1 MFNILHD
8 YLALFLVGSWPNG
21 PLGGASLT
29 LILSALGLIVSF
41 PIAVGIALAQLSP
54 WRWLRRIT
62 GVWTRIVRGIP
73 LLMIIF
79 WAYFAVPLLVGAEV
93 SAFTTAVCAI
103 IVYES
108 AFLAQIVRAGLEGL
122 PRGQMEAARSN
133 GLSWL
138 QSMRYVQL
146 PQALMNML
154 PSIVNQFVSIIKAT
168 SLAYV
173 IGVPELTY
181 SAAQVN
187 SITLTKP
194 LQTFFVLAAFYFAL
208 CFAISRLAGWLERRT
223 ARQRAGLAA

>member
-1 MFNILHD
+1 MFDILHD
-8 YLALFLVGSWPNG
+8 HLALFLVGAWPNG
-21 PLGGASLT
+21 PLGGVAST
-29 LILSALGLIVSF
+29 LVLAALGLAASF
-41 PIAVGIALAQLSP
+41 PLAIAIGMAHVSP
-54 WRWLRRIT
+54 WRWLRAGA
-62 GVWTRIVRGIP
+62 GVWTRLVRGIP
-73 LLMIIF
+73 LLLIIF

-108 AFLAQIVRAGLEGL
+108 AFLAQIVRAGLESL
-122 PRGQMEAARSN
+122 PRGQMESARSN

-146 PQALMNML
+146 PQALTNML
-154 PSIVNQFVSIIKAT
+154 PSIVNQSVSIIKAT

-187 SITLTKP
+187 TITLTKP
-194 LQTFFVLAAFYFAL
+194 LQTFMVLAAFYFVL
-208 CFAISRLAGWLERRT
+208 CFAISRFAGWLERRV
-223 ARQRAGLAA
+223 ARHRIGLA

>member
-1 MFNILHD
+1 MFAILHD
-8 YLALFLVGSWPNG
+8 YLPLFLVGNWPHG
-21 PLGGASLT
+21 PLGGVAIT
-29 LILSALGLIVSF
+29 LVIAGLGLVVSF
-41 PIAVGIALAQLSP
+41 PIAVAIGLALVSP
-54 WRWLRRIT
+54 WRAMKRAA
-62 GVWTRIVRGIP
+62 GVWTRLIRGIP
-73 LLMIIF
+73 LLMLIF

-93 SAFTTAVCAI
+93 SAVTTAVCAI

-108 AFLAQIVRAGLEGL
+108 AFLAHIVRAGLEGL

-146 PQALMNML
+146 PQALANML

-187 SITLTKP
+187 TITLTKP
-194 LQTFFVLAAFYFAL
+194 LQTFLVLAAFYFVL
-208 CFAISRLAGWLERRT
+208 CFAISRFAGRLEHRIARR
-223 ARQRAGLAA
+223 RAGVA

>member
-1 MFNILHD
+1 MFEILHD
-8 YLALFLVGSWPNG
+8 HLALFLVGAWPNG
-21 PLGGASLT
+21 PLGGVANT
-29 LILSALGLIVSF
+29 LILAALGLVASF
-41 PIAVGIALAQLSP
+41 PLAIAIGMAQVSP
-54 WRWLRRIT
+54 WRWLRT
-62 GVWTRIVRGIP
+62 GAGVWTRFVRGIP
-73 LLMIIF
+73 LLLIIF

-108 AFLAQIVRAGLEGL
+108 AFLAQIVRAGLESL
-122 PRGQMEAARSN
+122 PRGQMESARSN

-146 PQALMNML
+146 PQALTNML
-154 PSIVNQFVSIIKAT
+154 PSIVNQSVSIIKAT

-187 SITLTKP
+187 AITLTKP
-194 LQTFFVLAAFYFAL
+194 LQTFLVLAAFYFVL
-208 CFAISRLAGWLERRT
+208 CFAISRFAGWLERRV
-223 ARQRAGLAA
+223 ARHRIGLA

>member
-1 MFNILHD
+1 MFAILHD
-8 YLALFLVGSWPNG
+8 YLALFLVGNWPHG
-21 PLGGASLT
+21 PLGGVAIT
-29 LILSALGLIVSF
+29 LVISALGLTVSF
-41 PIAVGIALAQLSP
+41 PIAVAIGLCLVSP
-54 WRWLRRIT
+54 CRALRRT
-62 GVWTRIVRGIP
+62 AGGWTRLIRGVP
-73 LLMIIF
+73 LLMLIF
-79 WAYFAVPLLVGAEV
+79 WAYFAVPLVVGAQV
-93 SAFTTAVCAI
+93 SAVTTAVCAI

-146 PQALMNML
+146 PQALANML
-154 PSIVNQFVSIIKAT
+154 PSMVNQFVSIIKAT

-187 SITLTKP
+187 TITLTKP
-194 LQTFFVLAAFYFAL
+194 LQTFLVLAAFYFVL
-208 CFAISRLAGWLERRT
+208 CFAISRFAGHLERRI
-223 ARQRAGLAA
+223 ARRRAGLA

>member
-1 MFNILHD
+1 MFDILHN
-8 YLALFLVGSWPNG
+8 YLGLFLVGNWPHG
-21 PLGGASLT
+21 PLGGVAIT
-29 LILSALGLIVSF
+29 LVISALGLAMSF
-41 PIAVGIALAQLSP
+41 PIAVAIGLALVSP
-54 WRWLRRIT
+54 LRGLRRAASI
-62 GVWTRIVRGIP
+62 WTRLIRGIP
-73 LLMIIF
+73 LLMLIF
-79 WAYFAVPLLVGAEV
+79 WAYFAVPLLVGAQV
-93 SAFTTAVCAI
+93 SAVTTAVCAI
-103 IVYES
+103 VVYES

-146 PQALMNML
+146 PQALANML

-187 SITLTKP
+187 TITLTQP
-194 LQTFFVLAAFYFAL
+194 FQTFLVLAAFYFIL
-208 CFAISRLAGWLERRT
+208 CFAVSRFAGQLERRI
-223 ARQRAGLAA
+223 ARRRAGLA

>member
-1 MFNILHD
+1 MFEILHD

-21 PLGGASLT
+21 PLGGVAIT
-29 LILSALGLIVSF
+29 LILSALGLVISF
-41 PIAVGIALAQLSP
+41 PIAVAIGMGQVSP
-54 WRWLRRIT
+54 WRWLRRVI
-62 GVWTRIVRGIP
+62 GVWTRLVRGIP

-108 AFLAQIVRAGLEGL
+108 AFLSQIVRAGLEGL

-146 PQALMNML
+146 PQALANML

-187 SITLTKP
+187 TITLTKP
-194 LQTFFVLAAFYFAL
+194 LQTFLVLAAFYFVV
-208 CFAISRLAGWLERRT
+208 CFAISRFAGWLERRI
-223 ARQRAGLAA
+223 ARQRAGLA

>member
-1 MFNILHD
+1 MFDILHN
-8 YLALFLVGSWPNG
+8 YLALFLVGNWPHG
-21 PLGGASLT
+21 PLGGVAIT
-29 LILSALGLIVSF
+29 LVISALGLAVSF
-41 PIAVGIALAQLSP
+41 PIAVAIGLALVSP
-54 WRWLRRIT
+54 LRGLRRAASI
-62 GVWTRIVRGIP
+62 WTRLIRGIP
-73 LLMIIF
+73 LLMLIF

-93 SAFTTAVCAI
+93 SAVTTAVSAI

-146 PQALMNML
+146 PQALANML

-187 SITLTKP
+187 TITLTKP
-194 LQTFFVLAAFYFAL
+194 LQTFLVLAAFYFIL
-208 CFAISRLAGWLERRT
+208 CFAISRFAGRLERRI
-223 ARQRAGLAA
+223 ARQRAGLA

>member
-1 MFNILHD
+1 MLEIQHD
-8 YLALFLVGSWPNG
+8 YLALFLVGAWPNG
-21 PLGGASLT
+21 PLGGVAIT
-29 LILSALGLIVSF
+29 LILSVLGLVMSF
-41 PIAVGIALAQLSP
+41 PIAVLIGLAQVSP
-54 WRWLRRIT
+54 CNWLRKCA
-62 GVWTRIVRGIP
+62 GVWTRLVRGIP

-79 WAYFAVPLLVGAEV
+79 WAYFAVPLLVGTEV

-146 PQALMNML
+146 PQALTNML

-187 SITLTKP
+187 TITLTKP
-194 LQTFFVLAAFYFAL
+194 LETFLVLAAFYFVL
-208 CFAISRLAGWLERRT
+208 CFAISRFAGQLERRI
-223 ARQRAGLAA
+223 ARRRAGLA

>member
-1 MFNILHD
+1 MFTILHD
-8 YLALFLVGSWPNG
+8 HLALFLVGAWPTG
-21 PLGGASLT
+21 PLGGVALT
-29 LILSALGLIVSF
+29 LILAALGLVASF
-41 PIAVGIALAQLSP
+41 PIAVAIGMAQVSP
-54 WRWLRRIT
+54 WRWLRN
-62 GVWTRIVRGIP
+62 GVGIWTRLVRGIP

-79 WAYFAVPLLVGAEV
+79 WAYFAVPLLLGAEV

-108 AFLAQIVRAGLEGL
+108 AFLAHIVRAGLESL

-146 PQALMNML
+146 PQALLNML

-187 SITLTKP
+187 TITLTRP
-194 LQTFFVLAAFYFAL
+194 LETFLVLAAFYFVL
-208 CFAISRLAGWLERRT
+208 CFAIARFAGWLERRIAT
-223 ARQRAGLAA
+223 RRAGLA

>member
-1 MFNILHD
+1 MIDILHN
-8 YLALFLVGSWPNG
+8 YLALFLVGNWPHG
-21 PLGGASLT
+21 PLGGVAIT
-29 LILSALGLIVSF
+29 LVISALGLVVSF
-41 PIAVGIALAQLSP
+41 PIAVAIGLALVSP
-54 WRWLRRIT
+54 LRGLRRAATI
-62 GVWTRIVRGIP
+62 WTRLIRGIP
-73 LLMIIF
+73 LLMLIF

-93 SAFTTAVCAI
+93 SAVTTAVCAI

-146 PQALMNML
+146 PQALANML

-187 SITLTKP
+187 TITLTSP
-194 LQTFFVLAAFYFAL
+194 LQTFLVLAGFYFIL
-208 CFAISRLAGWLERRT
+208 CFAISRFAGQLERRI
-223 ARQRAGLAA
+223 ARQRAGLA

>member
-8 YLALFLVGSWPNG
+8 YLALFLVGNWPHG
-21 PLGGASLT
+21 PLGGVSIT
-29 LILSALGLIVSF
+29 LIISALGLVASF
-41 PIAVGIALAQLSP
+41 PIALALGLALVSP
-54 WRWLRRIT
+54 LRWLRRAA
-62 GVWTRIVRGIP
+62 GVWSRLVRGIP
-73 LLMIIF
+73 LLMLIF
-79 WAYFAVPLLVGAEV
+79 WAYFAVPLVVGAEV

-122 PRGQMEAARSN
+122 SLGQMEAARSN

-138 QSMRYVQL
+138 QSMRHVLL
-146 PQALMNML
+146 PQALTNML

-187 SITLTKP
+187 TITLTKP
-194 LQTFFVLAAFYFAL
+194 LQTFLVLAAFYFVL
-208 CFAISRLAGWLERRT
+208 CFAISRFAGRLERRI
-223 ARQRAGLAA
+223 ARRRAGVA

>member
-1 MFNILHD
+1 MYQILHD
-8 YLALFLVGSWPNG
+8 YFALFLVGSWPNG
-21 PLGGASLT
+21 PLGGVAVT
-29 LILSALGLIVSF
+29 LILSALGLLISF
-41 PIAVGIALAQLSP
+41 PISVLIGMAQVSP
-54 WRWLRRIT
+54 WRAMRRAA
-62 GVWTRIVRGIP
+62 GVWTRLVRGIP

-108 AFLAQIVRAGLEGL
+108 AFLSQIVRAGLEGL

-146 PQALMNML
+146 PQALANML

-187 SITLTKP
+187 TIVLTKP
-194 LQTFFVLAAFYFAL
+194 LQTL
-208 CFAISRLAGWLERRT
+208 RRE
-223 ARQRAGLAA
+223 